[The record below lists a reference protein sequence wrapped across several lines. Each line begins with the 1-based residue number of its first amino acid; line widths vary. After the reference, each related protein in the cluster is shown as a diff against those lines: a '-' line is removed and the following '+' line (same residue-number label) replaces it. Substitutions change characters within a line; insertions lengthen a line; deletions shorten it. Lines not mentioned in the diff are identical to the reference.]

1 MMGSDKLYHH
11 LSYPMLNQIGD
22 KISDGIYYPSSFLL
36 PFHIR
41 YVNLKLRGKIHISHI
56 S

>member
-1 MMGSDKLYHH
+1 MMGYDKLYHN

-22 KISDGIYYPSSFLL
+22 KISDGIYYSSSFLL
-36 PFHIR
+36 PFHMR
-41 YVNLKLRGKIHISHI
+41 YVNLKLRRRIYISHI